1 MKITNLEAVRLI
13 NIFDGMGDKT
23 LPRQLSYAV
32 NKNLEKLKS
41 EINKPYEKERVNILR
56 KYAVV
61 DENGNQ
67 KSDSQGRLIY
77 SDRKAYE
84 DEMNQL
90 LEIEND
96 FEAHCIEE
104 SLIDQCEK
112 ESKYSDLSVKEYGAL
127 MKIIK

>member
-1 MKITNLEAVRLI
+1 MKLTNIEAVRLI

-23 LPRQLSYAV
+23 LPRQISYAV
-32 NKNLEKLKS
+32 NKNLEKLKA

-67 KSDSQGRLIY
+67 KTDNQGRLIY
-77 SDRKAYE
+77 TDREAYE

-96 FEAHCIEE
+96 FEAHCIDE

-112 ESKYSDLSVKEYGAL
+112 ENKYSVLSVKEYGAL
-127 MKIIK
+127 MKILK